1 MQEAFLLL
9 ESRLTFVSLNITGTA
24 AASICFAEYH
34 RNCSSIN
41 SMSGPAMCVPRSGK
55 LVWLTLIELASAGR
69 CLKQVHKSIAAFM
82 CSANASCSVHVGKAF
97 TWVMR
102 SVFLQ
107 GTRTAASWTASQKQQ
122 WTCNKITGWIAFLFL
137 KSTLPVWYGGIWL
150 AGSAAAATTCHSLP

>member
-82 CSANASCSVHVGKAF
+82 CSANASCSVHVGLQHHEQRL
-97 TWVMR
+97 R
-102 SVFLQ
+102 SSNE
-107 GTRTAASWTASQKQQ
+107 RAIKSQAGLRSCFSNQH
-122 WTCNKITGWIAFLFL
+122 
-137 KSTLPVWYGGIWL
+137 LPV
-150 AGSAAAATTCHSLP
+150 